1 MHKAAKGQDLGQS
14 GRAGFSCGQGIPSD
28 MEAMSS
34 IAPAGAA
41 AIASDGAAMGTIRRL
56 ATARID
62 SRRNRTGQNFTLVVS
77 HMLRCNKRADRSRCR
92 EDAAGNG
99 HGYPLRPMLRE
110 QVRRHDRGCD
120 RGNWPMPSGS
130 QFRRPTS
137 GAKLAGTVTQRT
149 VVLRRFHVSARGA
162 VGSGKFLVCQ
172 AASWRSVA
180 ILNRPSST
188 LARTVATQ

>member
-28 MEAMSS
+28 MDAMSS

-62 SRRNRTGQNFTLVVS
+62 SRRNRTGQSFTLVVS
-77 HMLRCNKRADRSRCR
+77 HMLRCNKRSGPFTLSRGRRGQRSWLPIAAYAPRASASPRPRMRSR
-92 EDAAGNG
+92 
-99 HGYPLRPMLRE
+99 
-110 QVRRHDRGCD
+110 
-120 RGNWPMPSGS
+120 
-130 QFRRPTS
+130 
-137 GAKLAGTVTQRT
+137 KLANAIRQSIPQADVGRELAGAVTQRT

-162 VGSGKFLVCQ
+162 VGSGKFLV
-172 AASWRSVA
+172 
-180 ILNRPSST
+180 
-188 LARTVATQ
+188 